1 MNMAPTKA
9 EREAQAAQEQADA
22 AAADA
27 AADVST
33 DPGEGSKIRVPAE
46 AGDRIVLSK
55 GGEVVRE
62 FSARDGIITAKD
74 DDDRALLLASV
85 PGAELVD

>member
-1 MNMAPTKA
+1 MNMVTKA
-9 EREAQAAQEQADA
+9 EREAQEQQAAADA

-27 AADVST
+27 AADTTV
-33 DPGEGSKIRVPAE
+33 DVGEGSQVRVPAE
-46 AGDRIVLSK
+46 VGDKITLTR

-62 FSARDGIITAKD
+62 FAVKDGVISAKD